1 MKHWNFIFLGIFII
15 EQVQNV
21 HGFLRN
27 SFCIVITTV
36 MTFMHIAIFINIV
49 RLLKKNWNIFTYFR
63 YFQIGSISTSYPF
76 PPSLTDWPIDALTD
90 SLTNPQDDTSSGSSH
105 SIPCN
110 GSRRAFVIKS
120 KLPWKNVWDD
130 DLNRWCMFWQKV
142 CLFVVQSVFGVKS
155 FLKVRKL
162 LRNNSKKNFKQKRF
176 KSK

>member
-90 SLTNPQDDTSSGSSH
+90 SLTNPQGDTSSGSSH
-105 SIPCN
+105 SMMQRI
-110 GSRRAFVIKS
+110 SKS
-120 KLPWKNVWDD
+120 ICYKEQIALEKC
-130 DLNRWCMFWQKV
+130 LRWWSESLV
-142 CLFVVQSVFGVKS
+142 YVLTESLFVVQSVFGVKS

-162 LRNNSKKNFKQKRF
+162 LRNNSKKNF
-176 KSK
+176 